1 MKKTFRIKM
10 DTEFT
15 IDFEDWDLSD
25 EQQRKIESFKK
36 MVINEYFDACMYEDV
51 DVTEK
56 KPIELFETMAELFNP
71 NKK

>member
-1 MKKTFRIKM
+1 MKKTFRIKL

-15 IDFEDWDLSD
+15 IDFEGYDCSD
-25 EQQRKIESFKK
+25 SEQNKIESFKRMILK
-36 MVINEYFDACMYEDV
+36 EYFDACGFEDV

-56 KPIELFETMAELFNP
+56 KPIELFESMAELFNP

>member
-15 IDFEDWDLSD
+15 INFDNYDCSD
-25 EQQRKIESFKK
+25 EQLRKVESFKR
-36 MVINEYFDACMYEDV
+36 MILNEYFDACGFEEF

-56 KPIELFETMAELFNP
+56 KPIELFESMAELFRP
-71 NKK
+71 K